1 MENNARR
8 DFGLISWA
16 HSDELYPWK
25 EMLMKKIN
33 NELSIMD
40 KGKLGWDYENTMS
53 YHNFRGA
60 PSVKL
65 WPNPL
70 RFVLDGMECALYI
83 NGFGLEREFYLGSCK
98 HICHPMC
105 LISLMVACKHCVLYK
120 APFHE
125 RLYELFDLTLYMPI
139 SWKYNPKN
147 FHGLRY
153 I

>member
-53 YHNFRGA
+53 
-60 PSVKL
+60 
-65 WPNPL
+65 
-70 RFVLDGMECALYI
+70 
-83 NGFGLEREFYLGSCK
+83 
-98 HICHPMC
+98 
-105 LISLMVACKHCVLYK
+105 
-120 APFHE
+120 
-125 RLYELFDLTLYMPI
+125 
-139 SWKYNPKN
+139 
-147 FHGLRY
+147 
-153 I
+153 